1 MAGTGCFDEV
11 RVQAFIAGTVSD
23 VDRPAAERHL
33 DECESCRELVAA
45 LAQDKTRDEEPAP
58 AAADPTSLAP
68 GTVVSGRFRVIEP
81 LGAGATAMTYRV
93 ADEQLGVESAL
104 KVIVDSGAGAMRRVA
119 RELVIARKLNH
130 PNVCRVHDVGR
141 TEDLDFFSM
150 ELVSGETLEKTIQRG
165 IPEADVPAMLDQI
178 CAGIEAAHAQEIVHR
193 DLKPSNILVEAG
205 TGRVVLM
212 DFGLAADLDMELSR
226 GHIVG
231 TPAYWAP
238 EQARGEDPSKASD
251 VYSLGLIAYRMFARK
266 PFKLSDE
273 AALTHVPRRYRA
285 TIARCL
291 EAAPS
296 ARFPDGAAVRRA
308 LAKAQRGSG
317 RNAAIALGIALAVIG
332 VIVIMQRTS
341 TSANNAAFVAAAP
354 ATQAPSAVVVAPTVP
369 SATLAMTVDSSP
381 SAPAPA
387 PVASA
392 VASGTSIGS
401 AAAAPRTGRGKPV
414 AVAPRAS
421 TSTPASATSGATKVD
436 TDLLYKQ

>member
-1 MAGTGCFDEV
+1 LECFDEV
-11 RVQAFIAGTVSD
+11 RVQAFVAGTVSD
-23 VDRPAAERHL
+23 LDRPAAERHL

-45 LAQDKTRDEEPAP
+45 LAQDRSRDEEGP
-58 AAADPTSLAP
+58 AAADPASLAP

-104 KVIVDSGAGAMRRVA
+104 KVIVDSGAGATRRVA

-165 IPEADVPAMLDQI
+165 IPEGEVPAMLDQI

-251 VYSLGLIAYRMFARK
+251 VYSLGLIAYRMLTRR

-285 TIARCL
+285 MIARCL
-291 EAAPS
+291 EATPS
-296 ARFPDGAAVRRA
+296 ARFQDGAAVRRA
-308 LAKAQRGSG
+308 LANAQRGSG
-317 RNAAIALGIALAVIG
+317 RTALIALGIALVVGGVVIA
-332 VIVIMQRTS
+332 QRTS
-341 TSANNAAFVAAAP
+341 TSGGSAASVPPVP
-354 ATQAPSAVVVAPTVP
+354 ATQTPSAVAATPIAPSATSTLAAESPTSTP
-369 SATLAMTVDSSP
+369 SATPVSNA
-381 SAPAPA
+381 SASGVS
-387 PVASA
+387 VASTA
-392 VASGTSIGS
+392 ATS
-401 AAAAPRTGRGKPV
+401 RTLRGKP
-414 AVAPRAS
+414 AATAPS
-421 TSTPASATSGATKVD
+421 SSASAASSATRSD